1 MRDVL
6 EEEIIEDDMS
16 EEEYQKVLLAIERRR
31 LERDNK
37 SAE

>member
-6 EEEIIEDDMS
+6 EEEIIEDGMS
-16 EEEYQKVLLAIERRR
+16 EEEYQKVLRAIERRR